1 MIIHFRLL
9 KDVNMRLWWNEI
21 VDVLEW
27 ERVQLYLQLDG
38 WNRMLSSAI
47 GVVERRLGMCLI
59 ALFLVFCI
67 VISTSKSF
75 IFILFYFEFCGF
87 EID

>member
-1 MIIHFRLL
+1 MTFLFRLL
-9 KDVNMRLWWNEI
+9 KDVNMRLWWYEI
-21 VDVLEW
+21 IDVLEW

-67 VISTSKSF
+67 VIGTLQSF
-75 IFILFYFEFCGF
+75 IFILFYLEFCGF

>member
-1 MIIHFRLL
+1 MIFHFRLL
-9 KDVNMRLWWNEI
+9 KDVNMRLWWYGI

-59 ALFLVFCI
+59 ALFLVFLYRNRYLE
-67 VISTSKSF
+67 
-75 IFILFYFEFCGF
+75 ILHFHLVVF
-87 EID
+87 